1 MIANQTENIF
11 KPCFSCKSV
20 SHLIDSCPFL
30 HFIPDVDLILRK
42 HIFARPVE
50 RDSSFKRKTRYFSH
64 INSRKYKS
72 SLAKMHDEFEK
83 IRRHSSKE
91 YETDEPYS
99 GTKLVSSGIIEDEDN
114 NDFIEDMPIMLND
127 HHERSES
134 YLDPI
139 EKTNKIPSPFKD
151 NNEISEFK
159 PFIEGFQRQFNYSKE
174 DIRERDIR
182 ERSPKNR
189 NHSIIIKTGN
199 DNSSSVILH
208 PLTKNDNFERDF
220 LLSLYLRR
228 KLIIKDL
235 KLTESELKGLDL
247 FDFAFEKPK
256 NFNIYSPGFNFDNAI
271 KKYQRFVRKKDKL
284 FRSMNNTSRNFGK

>member
-1 MIANQTENIF
+1 MIANQTENVF
-11 KPCFSCKSV
+11 KPCFSCNSP

-50 RDSSFKRKTRYFSH
+50 RDISFKRKTRYFSH

-72 SLAKMHDEFEK
+72 SLTKMHDDFEK
-83 IRRHSSKE
+83 IRKHSSHQE
-91 YETDEPYS
+91 YETQFDEPYS
-99 GTKLVSSGIIEDEDN
+99 GTKIVSSGIIEDEEN
-114 NDFIEDMPIMLND
+114 NDFIEDMPIMWND
-127 HHERSES
+127 HHEKSES

-139 EKTNKIPSPFKD
+139 EKTSKIPSPLKD

-159 PFIEGFQRQFNYSKE
+159 PCIEGFQRQCTYSKE
-174 DIRERDIR
+174 DIR

-199 DNSSSVILH
+199 DNCSSHILY
-208 PLTKNDNFERDF
+208 PIAKNDNFERDF
-220 LLSLYLRR
+220 LLALYLRR

-256 NFNIYSPGFNFDNAI
+256 NFNIYFPSFNFDNAF
-271 KKYQRFVRKKDKL
+271 KKYQRFIRKKDKL
-284 FRSMNNTSRNFGK
+284 FRSMNNTSRNLGK